1 MVLIMTS
8 YKVVRTNVFD
18 ENFKKLDNSIKILIL
33 KYLKKLETT
42 ANPKAYGKELNRNLA
57 GLYRF
62 RVSNYRIIA
71 SIEDEKLVICTLTV
85 GHRSTIYKRFR
96 IL

>member
-1 MVLIMTS
+1 MTS

-42 ANPKAYGKELNRNLA
+42 ANPKAYSKELSGNLA

-62 RVSNYRIIA
+62 KVSNYRIIA

>member
-1 MVLIMTS
+1 MTS

-42 ANPKAYGKELNRNLA
+42 ANQKAYGKELSGNFA

>member
-1 MVLIMTS
+1 MTS

-42 ANPKAYGKELNRNLA
+42 ANPKAYGKELSGNLA

-71 SIEDEKLVICTLTV
+71 SIEDEKLVICTLTI

>member
-1 MVLIMTS
+1 MTS

-42 ANPKAYGKELNRNLA
+42 DNPRAYGKELSGNFT

-85 GHRSTIYKRFR
+85 GHRITIYKRFR

>member
-1 MVLIMTS
+1 MAS
-8 YKVVRTNVFD
+8 YKVVRTNIFD

-42 ANPKAYGKELNRNLA
+42 ANPKAYGKELSGNFA

-85 GHRSTIYKRFR
+85 GYRSTIYKRFR

>member
-1 MVLIMTS
+1 MAS
-8 YKVVRTNVFD
+8 YKVVRTNIFD

-42 ANPKAYGKELNRNLA
+42 ANPGAYGKELSGNFA

-62 RVSNYRIIA
+62 KISNYRIIA

>member
-1 MVLIMTS
+1 MAS
-8 YKVVRTNVFD
+8 YKVVRTNIFD

-42 ANPKAYGKELNRNLA
+42 ANPKAYGKELSGNLA

>member
-1 MVLIMTS
+1 MTS

-42 ANPKAYGKELNRNLA
+42 ANPKAYGKELSGNLA

>member
-1 MVLIMTS
+1 MTS

-42 ANPKAYGKELNRNLA
+42 ANPGAYGKELSGNFA

-62 RVSNYRIIA
+62 KISNYRIIA
-71 SIEDEKLVICTLTV
+71 SIEDGKLVICTLTV
-85 GHRSTIYKRFR
+85 GYRSTIYKRFR

>member
-1 MVLIMTS
+1 MTS
-8 YKVVRTNVFD
+8 YKVVRTNIFD

-42 ANPKAYGKELNRNLA
+42 ANPRAYGKELSGNFA

>member
-1 MVLIMTS
+1 MAN

-42 ANPKAYGKELNRNLA
+42 ANPRAYGKELSGNFE

-62 RVSNYRIIA
+62 RVSNYRIIG

>member
-1 MVLIMTS
+1 MTN

-42 ANPKAYGKELNRNLA
+42 ANPKAYGKELSGNLA

>member
-1 MVLIMTS
+1 MTS

-42 ANPKAYGKELNRNLA
+42 ANPKAYGKELSGNLA

-62 RVSNYRIIA
+62 KVSNYRIIA

>member
-1 MVLIMTS
+1 MTS
-8 YKVVRTNVFD
+8 YKVVRTNIFD

-42 ANPKAYGKELNRNLA
+42 ANPKAYGKELSGNLA

>member
-1 MVLIMTS
+1 MTS

-42 ANPKAYGKELNRNLA
+42 ANPGAYGKELSGNFA

-62 RVSNYRIIA
+62 KISNYRIIA

>member
-1 MVLIMTS
+1 MTS
-8 YKVVRTNVFD
+8 YKVVRTNIFD

-42 ANPKAYGKELNRNLA
+42 ANPRAYGKELSGNFT

-85 GHRSTIYKRFR
+85 GYRSTIYKRFR

>member
-1 MVLIMTS
+1 MTS

-42 ANPKAYGKELNRNLA
+42 ANPKAYGKELSGNFA

-62 RVSNYRIIA
+62 KVSNYRIIA

>member
-1 MVLIMTS
+1 MMS
-8 YKVVRTNVFD
+8 YKFIPTDDFRAD
-18 ENFKKLDNSIKILIL
+18 LKKLDGSAVKFIL
-33 KYLKKLETT
+33 KYIKKLESSE
-42 ANPKAYGKELNRNLA
+42 NPKAYGKELSGNLA

>member
-1 MVLIMTS
+1 MAS

-42 ANPKAYGKELNRNLA
+42 ANPGAYGKELSGNFA

-62 RVSNYRIIA
+62 KISNYRIIA

>member
-1 MVLIMTS
+1 MTN
-8 YKVVRTNVFD
+8 YKVVRTNIFD

-42 ANPKAYGKELNRNLA
+42 ANPKAYGKELGGNLT

-62 RVSNYRIIA
+62 KVSNYRIIA